1 MELHELQALTEG
13 GENAHV
19 EFKEMLPE
27 PSKLIREAIAF
38 ANTGGGWLLMGV
50 DDNRRIV
57 GLKDPLEAEEIFRLA
72 NDRFSK
78 PQVEFSLH
86 HVILSRKRS
95 VLAIR
100 IPASRNKPH
109 LLMEQEGSPHGL
121 TIIRIADKSVTAS
134 KEVFQLMKTS
144 GKVADIKVEY
154 GKKEQTLMHFL
165 GQNEFITLPQFAKL
179 ASIRQYIASRTLVHL
194 VRANMLRIEACEGW
208 DRYYAVQ
215 NPPQIS

>member
-1 MELHELQALTEG
+1 MDLNELRELTAG

-38 ANTGGGWLLMGV
+38 ANSGGGWLLIGV
-50 DDNRRIV
+50 DDNRQIV
-57 GLKDPLEAEEIFRLA
+57 GLKDPHEAEEIFRLA
-72 NDRFSK
+72 NERYSN
-78 PQVEFSLH
+78 PPLEFRLE

-100 IPASRNKPH
+100 IPVSRTRPH
-109 LLMEQEGSPHGL
+109 LLMEQPGAPNGI
-121 TIIRIADKSVTAS
+121 TVIRIGDKSITAS
-134 KEVFQLMKTS
+134 KEVSQLMKAPGNPS
-144 GKVADIKVEY
+144 GIKVEY

-165 GQNEFITLPQFAKL
+165 EHHEFITLAQFAKL
-179 ASIRQYIASRTLVHL
+179 ASVRQYIASRTLVHL
-194 VRANMLRIEACEGW
+194 VRANILRIEACEGG

-215 NPPQIS
+215 HNVS